1 MLTLLHSYA
10 ISFKNMLIKDEFQI
24 LDDVKAYIMHQVASG
39 CHYLHE
45 ENIIHQDLK
54 PANILVSE
62 NIKINALGS
71 YPSIYEAP
79 KRTKYT
85 KPKK

>member
-1 MLTLLHSYA
+1 
-10 ISFKNMLIKDEFQI
+10 MLIKDEFQI

-62 NIKINALGS
+62 NIKINTLGVTLPFMRRQS
-71 YPSIYEAP
+71 GQNILNLKSSFG
-79 KRTKYT
+79 T
-85 KPKK
+85 

>member
-1 MLTLLHSYA
+1 
-10 ISFKNMLIKDEFQI
+10 MLIKDEFQI

-62 NIKINALGS
+62 NIKINTLGVTLPFMRRQS
-71 YPSIYEAP
+71 GQNTLNLKSSFG
-79 KRTKYT
+79 T
-85 KPKK
+85 